1 MFKDLK
7 VEDLMTTDVIT
18 TVKDEDVVF
27 AFEKLMKNKIS
38 ALPVVDSSELIGLV
52 SATDLGHNL
61 ILDHYKLGTKVENVM
76 IIDVKSVS
84 PKSTIQEA
92 ITLMSE
98 NIPDSTIFNQ
108 LPVVEGNELIGILS
122 DGDIIRAISDNL

>member
-18 TVKDEDVVF
+18 TVKDEDAVF

-38 ALPVVDSSELIGLV
+38 ALPVVDSNELIGLV

-61 ILDHYKLGTKVENVM
+61 VLDHYKLGTKVENVM
-76 IIDVKSVS
+76 ITDVKSVS
-84 PKSTIQEA
+84 SKSSIQDA
-92 ITLMSE
+92 INLMSE

-108 LPVVEGNELIGILS
+108 LPVVEGNKLIGILS
-122 DGDIIRAISDNL
+122 DGDIIRAISDIL

>member
-38 ALPVVDSSELIGLV
+38 ALPVVDSNELIGLV

-61 ILDHYKLGTKVENVM
+61 VLDHYKLGTKVENVM
-76 IIDVKSVS
+76 ITDVKSVH
-84 PKSTIQEA
+84 PKSSIQDA
-92 ITLMSE
+92 INLMSE

-108 LPVVEGNELIGILS
+108 LPVVEGNKLIGILS
-122 DGDIIRAISDNL
+122 DGDIIRAISDIL